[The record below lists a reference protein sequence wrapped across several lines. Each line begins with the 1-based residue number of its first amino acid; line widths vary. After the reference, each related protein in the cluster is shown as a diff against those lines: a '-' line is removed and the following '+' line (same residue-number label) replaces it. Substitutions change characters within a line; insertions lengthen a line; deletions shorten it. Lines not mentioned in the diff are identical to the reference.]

1 MSTTQQ
7 PAPPGEE
14 SASYDPRTVRRAM
27 LAGSIGT
34 LIEYYDF
41 SIYGYLAVAI
51 APQFFPGNDPT
62 ASMLAALAVFATG
75 LVVRPIGGVF
85 FGWIGDRWGRRKA
98 LVSSVLCMG
107 VASSVT
113 GLLPTY
119 GQIGVVAAVLLFLTR
134 MVQGIS
140 SGGESVGA
148 YTYIY
153 ESAPPQRR
161 AFLGAVTPIGS
172 NLGFMFAAA
181 TAGAISAFTTKDQMA
196 EWGWRLP
203 FLMAVPLTLI
213 CLWAR
218 LRIEDTPEFKEAA
231 QRADIP
237 TAPIREVL
245 STHRVPLLQS
255 VGLAMAQGGAIFLG
269 LTYIGIYMTTNLGF
283 DTTKVYWLS
292 SGVVFVTVLLMVPA
306 GWLSARFGCRR
317 VLMGGLLAFLVTAYP
332 AMMLMGRHS
341 LALAGAAYV
350 LLMLGSAFVQVP
362 AASLWPHLFER
373 RVRYTGMA
381 IGYNLGT
388 VLAGGTAPYIA
399 AFLVDK
405 TGNLLSPAFFVML
418 VCLIG
423 IGSLFTVRKDV

>member
-292 SGVVFVTVLLMVPA
+292 SGVVLVTVLLMVPA
-306 GWLSARFGCRR
+306 CWLSARFGCRR

>member
-41 SIYGYLAVAI
+41 SVYGYLAVAI

-119 GQIGVVAAVLLFLTR
+119 GQIGVVAAVLLFITR
-134 MVQGIS
+134 LVQGIS

-153 ESAPPQRR
+153 ESAPPRRR
-161 AFLGAVTPIGS
+161 AFLGAVTAIGS

-181 TAGAISAFTTKDQMA
+181 TAGAISALTTKDQM
-196 EWGWRLP
+196 
-203 FLMAVPLTLI
+203 
-213 CLWAR
+213 
-218 LRIEDTPEFKEAA
+218 
-231 QRADIP
+231 
-237 TAPIREVL
+237 
-245 STHRVPLLQS
+245 
-255 VGLAMAQGGAIFLG
+255 
-269 LTYIGIYMTTNLGF
+269 
-283 DTTKVYWLS
+283 
-292 SGVVFVTVLLMVPA
+292 
-306 GWLSARFGCRR
+306 
-317 VLMGGLLAFLVTAYP
+317 
-332 AMMLMGRHS
+332 
-341 LALAGAAYV
+341 
-350 LLMLGSAFVQVP
+350 
-362 AASLWPHLFER
+362 
-373 RVRYTGMA
+373 
-381 IGYNLGT
+381 
-388 VLAGGTAPYIA
+388 
-399 AFLVDK
+399 
-405 TGNLLSPAFFVML
+405 
-418 VCLIG
+418 
-423 IGSLFTVRKDV
+423 